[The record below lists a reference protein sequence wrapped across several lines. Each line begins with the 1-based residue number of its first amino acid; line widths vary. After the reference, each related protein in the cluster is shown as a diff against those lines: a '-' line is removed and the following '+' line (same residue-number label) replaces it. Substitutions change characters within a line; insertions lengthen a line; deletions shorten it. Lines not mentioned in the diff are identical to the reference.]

1 MNDSDFVSGAKPEI
15 PPIQSILG
23 TCISG
28 NGFQNIEELQT
39 NIDAINNNI
48 INQNLDK
55 LIYTSNIDSII
66 DNINFNDNTLV
77 KMYYL
82 GISLLM
88 ILIMFK
94 ILYGKQKI

>member
-1 MNDSDFVSGAKPEI
+1 MKDTDFIDNKKPDI
-15 PPIQSILG
+15 PLKKNILG

-28 NGFQNIEELQT
+28 NGFRNIEELQ
-39 NIDAINNNI
+39 IDAINNNI

-77 KMYYL
+77 KVYYL

-88 ILIMFK
+88 LLIMFK